1 MKELTIEK
9 LSKVFTKFKNKWV
22 ALTEDNVVIA
32 SGDTLDSVLK
42 KAYKKGFPAPITA
55 KIPDS
60 KYEFVL
66 CLQ

>member
-1 MKELTIEK
+1 MEVVNLTKIFE
-9 LSKVFTKFKNKWV
+9 KFKNKWV
-22 ALTEDNVVIA
+22 ALSDNNTVIA
-32 SGDTLDSVLK
+32 SGDSLEAVLK
-42 KAYKKGFPAPITA
+42 KANKKGFVSPITA